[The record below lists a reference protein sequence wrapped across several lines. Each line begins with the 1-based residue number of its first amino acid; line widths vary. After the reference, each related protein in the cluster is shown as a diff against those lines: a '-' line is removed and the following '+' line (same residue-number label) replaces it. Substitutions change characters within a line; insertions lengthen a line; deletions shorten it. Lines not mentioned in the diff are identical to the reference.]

1 MIIGTMKVIL
11 AQSSG
16 FCFGVKR
23 AVDLA
28 LHATRSDVQQ
38 PLYTDGPLIHNPQA
52 LAVLSKKGVT
62 PLEMLPARLDGT
74 IIVRSHGITP
84 QRRETL
90 EKTGAT
96 IVDATCPKVRAVQSI
111 IQDHAHQGYI
121 VIIVGEAH
129 HAEVQGLLG
138 YAGAKGIA
146 IETEK
151 DLPELPPD
159 TRLCVVAQTT
169 QNRENYLRLAEAIKK
184 RFPRTEVF
192 DTICN
197 ANRRRQEELLELC
210 PIVNAIV
217 VLGGRESGNTKR
229 LAEIARA
236 TGTPT
241 FFAETKDDLSLDRL
255 KCFETIGVIGGAST
269 PEWVI
274 QDVVK
279 TLEHLGADAAPA

>member
-1 MIIGTMKVIL
+1 MKVLL

-28 LHATRSDVQQ
+28 LRTSHSSSGQ
-38 PLYTDGPLIHNPQA
+38 PVYTDGPLIHNPQA
-52 LAVLSKKGVT
+52 LGMLSREGVI
-62 PLEMLPARLDGT
+62 PLEVLPARLEGT

-84 QRRETL
+84 QRHL
-90 EKTGAT
+90 ELENTGASL
-96 IVDATCPKVRAVQSI
+96 VDATCPRVRAVQAI
-111 IQDHAHQGYI
+111 IENHAHQGYV

-138 YAGAKGIA
+138 YAGEKGMA
-146 IETEK
+146 IEIEQDMP
-151 DLPELPPD
+151 DLPSD

-169 QNRENYLRLAEAIKK
+169 QNREKFLHLTDAIKK
-184 RFPRTEVF
+184 RFPQAVVF

-210 PIVNAIV
+210 PMVDAVV
-217 VLGGRESGNTKR
+217 VLGGKESGNTRR
-229 LAEIARA
+229 LAEIARTA
-236 TGTPT
+236 GAPT
-241 FFAETKDDLSLDRL
+241 FFAETRDDLDLDEL
-255 KCFETIGVIGGAST
+255 KRFDTIGVIGGAST
-269 PEWVI
+269 PEAVI

-279 TLEHLGADAAPA
+279 TLEAIGAHAAP